1 MGKIDTITK
10 DYMKN
15 NSVFADAF
23 NYLIYGGE
31 PIIQPE
37 KLQELDPAEIA
48 IPFGGGNETAVQK
61 FRDLLK
67 AATLRID
74 DHAAYLILGIEN
86 ESEIKYAEP
95 VKECLYDALQYSE
108 QVQTIAARHRAKRD
122 WKGHTD
128 GEFLSG
134 FYREDKLT
142 PVITLVILFDSK
154 KWDGPRSLHEMM
166 STQDPKILK
175 FVADYKINLIEP
187 AAMGEDDLEK
197 LHSNLRSVLGFIK
210 YSNSDK
216 ELSAFL
222 SRESGLKALDV
233 EAARVIKA
241 CTNTNIQINEKE
253 RSVDVCKA
261 VQEMND
267 KARMEGREEGRLEGR
282 LEGREQGRLEGREQA
297 RLETMLHSVKNLME
311 SLHLSVEEAMS
322 ALKITEDDQAIL
334 MKKI

>member
-1 MGKIDTITK
+1 
-10 DYMKN
+10 
-15 NSVFADAF
+15 
-23 NYLIYGGE
+23 
-31 PIIQPE
+31 
-37 KLQELDPAEIA
+37 
-48 IPFGGGNETAVQK
+48 
-61 FRDLLK
+61 
-67 AATLRID
+67 
-74 DHAAYLILGIEN
+74 
-86 ESEIKYAEP
+86 
-95 VKECLYDALQYSE
+95 
-108 QVQTIAARHRAKRD
+108 
-122 WKGHTD
+122 
-128 GEFLSG
+128 
-134 FYREDKLT
+134 
-142 PVITLVILFDSK
+142 
-154 KWDGPRSLHEMM
+154 MM

-282 LEGREQGRLEGREQA
+282 EQGRLEGREQGRLEGREQGRLEGREQA

-322 ALKITEDDQAIL
+322 ALKIKEDDQAIL
-334 MKKI
+334 LKKI